1 MNGKY
6 KTKKFWISL
15 VGMVVLLLQLLGV
28 RVDVPYVN
36 EVVNSIC
43 AICVFVGILDGGS
56 EKKADESAQENTD
69 CTAEKTEENSKTET
83 TE

>member
-43 AICVFVGILDGGS
+43 AICVFVGLLDGGS
-56 EKKADESAQENTD
+56 EKKTDENTEEALD
-69 CTAEKTEENSKTET
+69 DSDKTKEESSDKTT

>member
-1 MNGKY
+1 MSGKY
-6 KTKKFWISL
+6 KSKKFWISL

-28 RVDVPYVN
+28 KVDVPYVN

-43 AICVFVGILDGGS
+43 AICIFVGLLDGGS
-56 EKKADESAQENTD
+56 EKKADEGIQDNNDSNGE
-69 CTAEKTEENSKTET
+69 TAEENGKTDT